1 MVLMCLSTLNEM
13 SFSESC
19 EPNKQHYPQL
29 YFMFTAIYAKIV
41 NTAPV
46 EHQHFDGEV
55 KEQNTPEALLKLE
68 RFLLKLHDHVIQ
80 AIL

>member
-19 EPNKQHYPQL
+19 EPNKHYPQL

-41 NTAPV
+41 NTAPA

-68 RFLLKLHDHVIQ
+68 RGLLKLHDHVIQ

>member
-19 EPNKQHYPQL
+19 EPNKHYPQL

-41 NTAPV
+41 NTAPA

-55 KEQNTPEALLKLE
+55 KEQNKPEALLKLE
-68 RFLLKLHDHVIQ
+68 RYLLKLHDHVIQ